1 MLKTRIIPVLLW
13 NNNSLIKGKNF
24 NSWRRVSSLIP
35 SVKIYNSRDVD
46 ELIFLDISATN
57 DNRPPDEYL
66 INQLA
71 SECSVPLTV
80 GGGITELYQVEH
92 LLASGAD
99 KISINT
105 SAFYKEN
112 LISKIAKKFGSQC
125 VVVSIDVRKIEKKY
139 FCYSNSGK
147 KRQSIEPVQ
156 WAKNLQ
162 DMGCGEI
169 LLTSI
174 DKEGEMKGYDIDI
187 SNQISNAINIP
198 VIACGGAGNYDHMF
212 DVISMTKVSAV
223 AASSIFHFTELTPT
237 GAKEYLMQK
246 GINVRK

>member
-57 DNRPPDEYL
+57 NNRIPDEYL
-66 INQLA
+66 IKQLA

-99 KISINT
+99 TISSNP

-112 LISKIAKKFGSQC
+112 LVSKIAKKFGSQC
-125 VVVSIDVRKIEKKY
+125 VVVSIDVRKIENKY
-139 FCYSNSGK
+139 FCYSNSGN

-156 WAKNLQ
+156 WARNLQ

-174 DKEGEMKGYDIDI
+174 DKEGEMKGYDLDI

-237 GAKEYLMQK
+237 GAKEHLMKK

>member
-57 DNRPPDEYL
+57 NNRIPDEYL
-66 INQLA
+66 IKQLA
-71 SECSVPLTV
+71 SECSIPLTV

-112 LISKIAKKFGSQC
+112 LVSKIAKKFGSQC
-125 VVVSIDVRKIEKKY
+125 VVVSIDVRKIENKY
-139 FCYSNSGK
+139 FCYSNSGN
-147 KRQSIEPVQ
+147 KRQFIEPVQ
-156 WAKNLQ
+156 WARNLQ

-174 DKEGEMKGYDIDI
+174 DKEGEMKGYDLDI

-198 VIACGGAGNYDHMF
+198 VIACGGAGTYDHMF

-237 GAKEYLMQK
+237 GAKEHLMKK

>member
-46 ELIFLDISATN
+46 ELIFLDISATKN
-57 DNRPPDEYL
+57 NRLPDEYL
-66 INQLA
+66 IKQLA
-71 SECSVPLTV
+71 SECSVPLTI
-80 GGGITELYQVEH
+80 GGGITELHQVEH

-105 SAFYKEN
+105 SAFYKKN
-112 LISKIAKKFGSQC
+112 LVSKIAKKFGSQC
-125 VVVSIDVRKIEKKY
+125 VVVSIDVRKIENRY
-139 FCYSNSGK
+139 FCFSNSGD

-156 WAKNLQ
+156 WARDVQ

-174 DKEGEMKGYDIDI
+174 DKEGEMKGYDLDI
-187 SNQISNAINIP
+187 INQVSSAINIP
-198 VIACGGAGNYDHMF
+198 VIACGGAGNYEHMF

-223 AASSIFHFTELTPT
+223 AASSIFHFTELTTT
-237 GAKEYLMQK
+237 GAKEYLMKK

>member
-99 KISINT
+99 KYQLTLQHFI
-105 SAFYKEN
+105 
-112 LISKIAKKFGSQC
+112 KK
-125 VVVSIDVRKIEKKY
+125 
-139 FCYSNSGK
+139 
-147 KRQSIEPVQ
+147 
-156 WAKNLQ
+156 
-162 DMGCGEI
+162 
-169 LLTSI
+169 T
-174 DKEGEMKGYDIDI
+174 
-187 SNQISNAINIP
+187 
-198 VIACGGAGNYDHMF
+198 
-212 DVISMTKVSAV
+212 
-223 AASSIFHFTELTPT
+223 
-237 GAKEYLMQK
+237 
-246 GINVRK
+246 